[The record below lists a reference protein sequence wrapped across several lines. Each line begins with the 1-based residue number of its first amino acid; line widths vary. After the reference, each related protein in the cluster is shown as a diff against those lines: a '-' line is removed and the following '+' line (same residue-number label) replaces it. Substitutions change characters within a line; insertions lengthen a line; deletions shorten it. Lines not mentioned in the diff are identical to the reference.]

1 MRLKIKDIVIANFSD
16 LFEEN
21 LQKEIC
27 DYGILKT
34 VTADKIILDVRT
46 DIEFIPLIISGIVK
60 VKRRDENGNSIFLY
74 YLKAKQTSA
83 IAITY
88 AIENEKS
95 DTRLIS
101 ESAVKYIA
109 VPTKVVISW
118 FLKYSS
124 WVAFYFKLNQQQEA
138 SLLEN
143 INSLAFDKLENRLVK
158 YLEYTS
164 FVINSKTINKKHY
177 DISLD
182 LNASRESVSR
192 TLAKLEKDEVLTLGR
207 NKIILN

>member
-1 MRLKIKDIVIANFSD
+1 MRLKIKDIVADNFSD

-27 DYGILKT
+27 SYGILKT
-34 VTADKIILDVRT
+34 VKSDKIILDIRT
-46 DIEFIPLIISGIVK
+46 EIEFIPLIVSGIVK
-60 VKRRDENGNSIFLY
+60 VKRRDEKGNVIFLN
-74 YLKAKQTSA
+74 YLAANQTSA
-83 IAITY
+83 ISITY

-95 DTRLIS
+95 DIRLIS
-101 ESAVKYIA
+101 ESSVKYIA
-109 VPTKVVISW
+109 IPTKVVISW

-124 WVAFYFKLNQQQEA
+124 WVYFYFKLSQQQEA
-138 SLLEN
+138 CLIEN
-143 INSLAFDKLENRLVK
+143 IGNLAFDKLESRLLK

-164 FVINSKTINKKHY
+164 LVTNSKIINKKHY

-192 TLAKLEKDEVLTLGR
+192 TLAKLEKEKVLTLGR
-207 NKIILN
+207 NKITLN